1 MIPHTLSNRPVEF
14 PVIINRVDCKSEEMI
29 YGVPRRPRVAD
40 ASAST
45 IAWAI
50 AGGLIAGPIG
60 LLIGGAAGNAFAN
73 QRQPLEMAI
82 REYFTK
88 SGLDLVFFYPAPRA
102 VKVTFRDSANLY
114 WTIESAL
121 PDNRPFASTE
131 DASDWLYGNLIVN
144 QLPQVAAEN
153 RRAS

>member
-1 MIPHTLSNRPVEF
+1 MSCNAEDL
-14 PVIINRVDCKSEEMI
+14 I
-29 YGVPRRPRVAD
+29 YGVPRRPRIAD

-60 LLIGGAAGNAFAN
+60 ILIGGAAGNALAN

-82 REYFTK
+82 REYFLR
-88 SGLDLVFFYPAPRA
+88 SGLQLVFLYPAPTA
-102 VKVTFRDSANLY
+102 VKVTFRDRANEY
-114 WTIESAL
+114 WTVESVL
-121 PDNRPFASTE
+121 PDHLSFPSPE
-131 DASDWLYGNLIVN
+131 DANDWLYGDLTAN
-144 QLPQVAAEN
+144 QLPHVVPGI

>member
-1 MIPHTLSNRPVEF
+1 MSWNPEDMIH
-14 PVIINRVDCKSEEMI
+14 
-29 YGVPRRPRVAD
+29 GVPRRPRVAE

-60 LLIGGAAGNAFAN
+60 ALIGGAAGNALAN

-82 REYFTK
+82 REHFAK
-88 SGLDLVFFYPAPRA
+88 CGLELIFFYPAPRA
-102 VKVTFRDSANLY
+102 LKLTFRDQTNAY
-114 WTIESAL
+114 WTTETTMPDQL
-121 PDNRPFASTE
+121 PVSSPDDIA
-131 DASDWLYGNLIVN
+131 DWLYGDLVTN
-144 QLPQVAAEN
+144 QLPQVIPGI

>member
-1 MIPHTLSNRPVEF
+1 MSWNPEDL
-14 PVIINRVDCKSEEMI
+14 I
-29 YGVPRRPRVAD
+29 YGVPRRPRIAD

-60 LLIGGAAGNAFAN
+60 ILIGGAAGNALAN

-82 REYFTK
+82 REYFLR
-88 SGLDLVFFYPAPRA
+88 SGLQLVFFYPAPRA
-102 VKVTFRDSANLY
+102 VKVTFRDPANQY
-114 WTIESAL
+114 WTVESAL
-121 PDNRPFASTE
+121 PDSLSFSTPE
-131 DASDWLYGNLIVN
+131 DANDWLYGDLISN
-144 QLPQVAAEN
+144 QLPQVVPGI

>member
-1 MIPHTLSNRPVEF
+1 MNWNPEDMIH
-14 PVIINRVDCKSEEMI
+14 
-29 YGVPRRPRVAD
+29 GVPRRPRIAD

-60 LLIGGAAGNAFAN
+60 VLIGGAAGNALAN

-88 SGLDLVFFYPAPRA
+88 RGLELIFFYPAPRA
-102 VKVTFRDSANLY
+102 VKVTFRDAANEY
-114 WTIESAL
+114 WTVESVL
-121 PDNRPFASTE
+121 PDHLSFSSPD
-131 DASDWLYGNLIVN
+131 DANDWLYGDLIAN
-144 QLPQVAAEN
+144 QLPHVVPGI